1 MKKKLKT
8 LASIT
13 LAIAASLTFGLMGRF
28 SAEAK
33 SNLKTSTPRAS
44 QLRCSTSAFLPL
56 ALCGK
61 TYYILAANNVLY
73 SITLGDPDDGFTNTY
88 NRIGTITNVQGAVLG
103 MDFRP
108 ADGKLYALANQGGSL
123 YTINTSNASA
133 TLVSNL
139 SPAIGSG
146 GSNQVVFDFN
156 PVVDAIRIISPNG
169 QNFAVVK
176 NAAGVFN
183 TVAVQTPVFFSN
195 PFDIWALTPPGLYTG
210 AYTNNLNGATNTLFY
225 GFEGNGGFYVTIADQ
240 TANGSSNTG
249 GGKLRT
255 IGIAAPAFGGA
266 PFLGYNRLN
275 GIDIVTDP
283 QTGANYLVGAP
294 NMRALVYFDPN
305 QINLQTLPPDQIQY
319 IFGNGRLLPSPVPG
333 SPNEGYQQIVDLA
346 VAP

>member
-1 MKKKLKT
+1 MRKKLKT

-13 LAIAASLTFGLMGRF
+13 LAIAASLTFSLMGRF
-28 SAEAK
+28 SADAK
-33 SNLKTSTPRAS
+33 SNLNTSTRPAS
-44 QLRCSTSAFLPL
+44 QLRCSTAAFLPL

-61 TYYILAANNVLY
+61 TYYILAADNVLY
-73 SITLGDPDDGFTNTY
+73 SITLGDPDDGFTNAY
-88 NRIGTITNVQGAVLG
+88 NRIGTITNVQGSVLG

-108 ADGKLYALANQGGSL
+108 ADGKLYALANEGGSL
-123 YTINTSNASA
+123 YTINTSDASA

-146 GSNQVVFDFN
+146 GSNKVVFDFN

-183 TVAVQTPVFFSN
+183 TVVVQTSVFFSN
-195 PFDIWALTPPGLYTG
+195 PFDIWANTPPRLYTG

-255 IGIAAPAFGGA
+255 IGIAASTAGDQ
-266 PFLGYNRLN
+266 FLGFNSLN

-283 QTGANYLVGAP
+283 QTGANYLVGAV
-294 NMRALVYFDPN
+294 NFRRFVYFDPN
-305 QINLQTLPPDQIQY
+305 QINLQNLPPDQIRY
-319 IFGNGRLLPSPVPG
+319 IYGSTLGPGFPGTPENGFQP
-333 SPNEGYQQIVDLA
+333 IVDLA